1 MRRLLAASTLAPSRT
16 GITTRILASVLAL
29 GAGSLPAP
37 ARTAHAQL
45 PDRIERQ
52 AGRTGYVNL
61 TGPRAG
67 VLFLAGD
74 EDRLKENYDVERV
87 VAQLGL
93 ALERRMFAVPEG
105 PSGVVQLVALAG
117 IGDGGGSGSQ
127 FVPSGM
133 LLFGLRSQGGL
144 ELSIGPWF
152 AERDAA
158 AVVQVGAVLPA
169 GYMRIP
175 LHLQVMP
182 TGDGVRVGFMTG
194 FNALR

>member
-1 MRRLLAASTLAPSRT
+1 MRPAARIATAALLLLAT
-16 GITTRILASVLAL
+16 
-29 GAGSLPAP
+29 
-37 ARTAHAQL
+37 ARTAAAQL

-52 AGRTGYVNL
+52 GTRTGYVNL

-74 EDRLKENYDVERV
+74 EDRLRKEYDVNRV
-87 VAQLGL
+87 VTQLGL
-93 ALERRMFAVPEG
+93 ALETRMFAVPEG
-105 PSGVVQLVALAG
+105 PTGVAQLVALAG
-117 IGDGGGSGSQ
+117 VGDGGGNGAR

-133 LLFGLRSQGGL
+133 LLFGLRTQGGF
-144 ELSIGPWF
+144 EVSVGPWF

-158 AVVQVGAVLPA
+158 AVVQLGAVLPA

-175 LHLQVMP
+175 LHVQLMP
-182 TGDGVRVGFMTG
+182 TNSGLRVGFMTG

>member
-1 MRRLLAASTLAPSRT
+1 MRPAATIATVLLFLATARSAA
-16 GITTRILASVLAL
+16 
-29 GAGSLPAP
+29 
-37 ARTAHAQL
+37 AQL

-52 AGRTGYVNL
+52 GTRTGYVNL

-74 EDRLKENYDVERV
+74 EDRLRQEYDGNRV
-87 VAQLGL
+87 VTQLGL
-93 ALERRMFAVPEG
+93 ALETRMFAVPEG
-105 PSGVVQLVALAG
+105 PTGVAQVVALAG
-117 IGDGGGSGSQ
+117 IGDGGGNGAR

-133 LLFGLRSQGGL
+133 VLLGLRTQGGF
-144 ELSIGPWF
+144 EVSVGPWF

-158 AVVQVGAVLPA
+158 AVLQLGAVLPA

-175 LHLQVMP
+175 LHVQLMP
-182 TGDGVRVGFMTG
+182 TNNGLRVGFMTG